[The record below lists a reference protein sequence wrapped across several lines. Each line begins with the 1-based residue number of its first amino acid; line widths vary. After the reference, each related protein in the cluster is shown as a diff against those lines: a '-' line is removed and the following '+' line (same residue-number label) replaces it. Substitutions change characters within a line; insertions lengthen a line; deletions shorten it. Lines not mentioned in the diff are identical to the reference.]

1 VTDRSGCGL
10 AELTIVQAVAA
21 LSTGSDEAASAR
33 VLDEVDRRIGLGPSY
48 AYPMVCDLTK
58 PWVIPAPLLAISG
71 NAGDRT
77 FPQPAEPVHTECRL
91 SRVGEVVVAAEAG
104 TIAPVPAGLING
116 TWWRG
121 AAQPPLDPF
130 GVITAFGTDIWL
142 EALTAARANLLTGAQ
157 FRSELTNLMPWRLER

>member
-10 AELTIVQAVAA
+10 AELTILQAVAA
-21 LSTGSDEAASAR
+21 LSTGPEEAPSVK

-58 PWVIPAPLLAISG
+58 PWVIPLPLLAISG

-77 FPQPAEPVHTECRL
+77 FPQGAEPVHTECRL
-91 SRVGEVVVAAEAG
+91 SRVGEVIVAAEAG
-104 TIAPVPAGLING
+104 ATAPVPIGLING

-121 AAQPPLDPF
+121 GAATTSS
-130 GVITAFGTDIWL
+130 TASRGTD
-142 EALTAARANLLTGAQ
+142 EASTPSEIQYVRRLPATTPLCVMTSDHGCWAAR
-157 FRSELTNLMPWRLER
+157 R